1 MILSVDDSFSN
12 RVDQSTF
19 EFDVLFVCISII
31 VFQFVHCD
39 VIIPFVWKVVLLLLM
54 THWNNC
60 FPDHFY
66 STDLTSFLERNTQ
79 LIEI

>member
-1 MILSVDDSFSN
+1 MYCAFCVCIYGIRSKTDMILSVDDSFSN

-54 THWNNC
+54 TH
-60 FPDHFY
+60 
-66 STDLTSFLERNTQ
+66 
-79 LIEI
+79 